1 MNSLLKESSQE
12 EYSDLSFS
20 NSKKN
25 ENSYRI
31 QPFKIN
37 FEYKNLTKSINTFKD
52 YIKGKQNIQKKTYL
66 SPNNIFNNE
75 SQNNS
80 EISTSF
86 STFDFLS
93 KNELISLRNQ
103 SNKIKNEIDKIIE
116 NENKTNRK
124 ITELEN
130 KLLELKSEKND
141 INKELENYLSNK
153 ESLEEILKNKI
164 NEINNNCSLKSLLNN
179 VQISINDIQL
189 SNKKNFYN
197 DLISLLETF
206 NVKIQNK
213 TKIKMTDILNKI
225 YNEIGD
231 KNYLIKNAKNVINN
245 FFNPINELFHNILND
260 RIQQE
265 NLIYLILK
273 YILKINSINSKIEKD
288 IKFINKEYIEQ
299 KNNLKLNKENCQKY
313 LLKII
318 RKKNELN
325 DLLSEIEKKKE
336 SINKRIFQSFSKK
349 SINEKE
355 TNDNETS
362 EKRIITKSLSANK
375 INISTYKSESDIS
388 QISSINTTCRK
399 NIISF
404 SSNINNS
411 LLKSNNYLS
420 PKINEKKITDIDNN
434 NLNDSNI
441 FNYNY
446 KLNES
451 FCYFKL
457 IKKNQKVFDPLK
469 YYENSPQNFGYLQ
482 GFLFINFEKNLL
494 ELKPKINENEI
505 NVKNHFLEESLK
517 IDIKRIN
524 NVTCDMNNI
533 INIHKSYLK
542 YNNEIK
548 KKNEKSYNL
557 NINKF
562 INLRENRKIKMTD
575 NEKIKSVLCHYFSF
589 SIIFNNIK
597 RIECIFINYEDFIKW
612 YQRILLI
619 VDNNKKQKIC
629 KSSRDNLFHKPFKTI
644 RRTQSVNSNTKRRL
658 NFK

>member
-1 MNSLLKESSQE
+1 MSSILKEFTQE

-31 QPFKIN
+31 KPFKVN
-37 FEYKNLTKSINTFKD
+37 LEYKNLTNSINTFKD
-52 YIKGKQNIQKKTYL
+52 YIKKGKNNIYKKSYL
-66 SPNNIFNNE
+66 SPNKISNE

-93 KNELISLRNQ
+93 KNELIYLKNQ
-103 SNKIKNEIDKIIE
+103 SNTIKNEIEKIIE
-116 NENKTNRK
+116 NENKANEK
-124 ITELEN
+124 MSELE
-130 KLLELKSEKND
+130 KELLKLKSEKND

-164 NEINNNCSLKSLLNN
+164 NEINNCSLKSLLNN
-179 VQISINDIQL
+179 IKISIKDIQL
-189 SNKKNFYN
+189 SNKRNFYN
-197 DLISLLETF
+197 DLLSLLE
-206 NVKIQNK
+206 NLNIKIQNK
-213 TKIKMTDILNKI
+213 TKIKMTDILNNI
-225 YNEIGD
+225 YNEIND
-231 KNYLIKNAKNVINN
+231 KNYLIRNENNVINN
-245 FFNPINELFHNILND
+245 FFNPINELFHNLLNEK
-260 RIQQE
+260 IQHE
-265 NLIYLILK
+265 LLIHLILK
-273 YILKINSINSKIEKD
+273 YILKIDSINTKIEKAF
-288 IKFINKEYIEQ
+288 KFINKEYKEKKKKI
-299 KNNLKLNKENCQKY
+299 KLNKENYQKY
-313 LLKII
+313 LFELI
-318 RKKNELN
+318 REKNELN

-336 SINKRIFQSFSKK
+336 LINKRIFQSFSKK
-349 SINEKE
+349 FNEKE
-355 TNDNETS
+355 TNNNETS
-362 EKRIITKSLSANK
+362 DKQTMTKSLSANK
-375 INISTYKSESDIS
+375 INISTYKSELDIS
-388 QISSINTTCRK
+388 QISSSNTTCRK

-411 LLKSNNYLS
+411 LLKSNSYLS
-420 PKINEKKITDIDNN
+420 PKINEKKTIDIDNN

>member
-1 MNSLLKESSQE
+1 MSSILKEFTQE

-31 QPFKIN
+31 KPFKVN
-37 FEYKNLTKSINTFKD
+37 LEYKNLTNSINTFKD
-52 YIKGKQNIQKKTYL
+52 YIKKGKNNIYKKSYL
-66 SPNNIFNNE
+66 SPNKISNE

-93 KNELISLRNQ
+93 KNELIYLKNQ
-103 SNKIKNEIDKIIE
+103 SNTIKNEIEKIIE
-116 NENKTNRK
+116 NENKANEK
-124 ITELEN
+124 MSELE
-130 KLLELKSEKND
+130 KELLKLKSEKND

-164 NEINNNCSLKSLLNN
+164 NEINNCSLKSLLNN
-179 VQISINDIQL
+179 IKISIKDIQL
-189 SNKKNFYN
+189 SNKRNFYN
-197 DLISLLETF
+197 DLLSLLE
-206 NVKIQNK
+206 NLNIKIQNK
-213 TKIKMTDILNKI
+213 TKIKMTDILNNI
-225 YNEIGD
+225 YNEIND
-231 KNYLIKNAKNVINN
+231 KNYLIRNENNVINN
-245 FFNPINELFHNILND
+245 FFNPINELFHNLLNEK
-260 RIQQE
+260 IQHE
-265 NLIYLILK
+265 LLIHLILK
-273 YILKINSINSKIEKD
+273 YILKIDSINTKIEKAF
-288 IKFINKEYIEQ
+288 KFINKEYKEKKKKI
-299 KNNLKLNKENCQKY
+299 KLNKENYQKY
-313 LLKII
+313 LFELI
-318 RKKNELN
+318 REKNELN

-336 SINKRIFQSFSKK
+336 LINKRIFQSFSKK
-349 SINEKE
+349 FNEKE
-355 TNDNETS
+355 TNNNETS
-362 EKRIITKSLSANK
+362 DKQTMTKSLSANK
-375 INISTYKSESDIS
+375 INISTYKSELDIS
-388 QISSINTTCRK
+388 QISSSNTTCRK

-411 LLKSNNYLS
+411 LLKSNSYLS
-420 PKINEKKITDIDNN
+420 PKINEKKTIDIDNN

-451 FCYFKL
+451 FCYFRL
-457 IKKNQKVFDPLK
+457 IKLNQKIFDPLK
-469 YYENSPQNFGYLQ
+469 HYEISPEKFGYLQ
-482 GFLFINFEKNLL
+482 GFLFINFKRNLL

-505 NVKNHFLEESLK
+505 IIKHQFLEETLK
-517 IDIKRIN
+517 IDLKKIN
-524 NVTCDMNNI
+524 NVICDMKNI
-533 INIHKSYLK
+533 INIHQSYLK

-548 KKNEKSYNL
+548 NKKENEKFYNL

-562 INLRENRKIKMTD
+562 INFRENRKIKMTD
-575 NEKIKSVLCHYFSF
+575 NEKIKSVLCHFFSL
-589 SIIFNNIK
+589 SIIFNTIK

-612 YQRILLI
+612 YQRILII

-629 KSSRDNLFHKPFKTI
+629 KSSRDNLFNKPFKTI

>member
-1 MNSLLKESSQE
+1 MSSLLKESSQE

-20 NSKKN
+20 NSKKT

-31 QPFKIN
+31 KPFKVN
-37 FEYKNLTKSINTFKD
+37 LEYKNLTKSINTFKD
-52 YIKGKQNIQKKTYL
+52 YIKKGNKNIQKKSYI
-66 SPNNIFNNE
+66 SPNKILNNE

-86 STFDFLS
+86 STFDILS
-93 KNELISLRNQ
+93 KNELIYLKNQ
-103 SNKIKNEIDKIIE
+103 TNKIKNDIDKIIE

-124 ITELEN
+124 ISELEK
-130 KLLELKSEKND
+130 KLIELKLEKID

-153 ESLEEILKNKI
+153 ESLEEILKNTI
-164 NEINNNCSLKSLLNN
+164 NEINKCSLKSLLNN
-179 VQISINDIQL
+179 VKISINDIQL

-197 DLISLLETF
+197 DLISLLE
-206 NVKIQNK
+206 NLNIKIQNK

-225 YNEIGD
+225 YNEIED
-231 KNYLIKNAKNVINN
+231 KNYLIKNANKVINN
-245 FFNPINELFHNILND
+245 FFNPINELFQNILND
-260 RIQQE
+260 KIHQE

-273 YILKINSINSKIEKD
+273 YILKINSINTNIEKD

-299 KNNLKLNKENCQKY
+299 KNKLKINRENCQKY
-313 LLKII
+313 LLEIA

-336 SINKRIFQSFSKK
+336 SINKRVFQSFSKK

-355 TNDNETS
+355 TNDIETS
-362 EKRIITKSLSANK
+362 EKQTMTKSLSANK
-375 INISTYKSESDIS
+375 INISTYKSELDIS
-388 QISSINTTCRK
+388 QISSVNTTCRK

-420 PKINEKKITDIDNN
+420 PKINERKNIDIDNN
-434 NLNDSNI
+434 NLNDSKI
-441 FNYNY
+441 FNDNY

-451 FCYFKL
+451 FCYFRL
-457 IKKNQKVFDPLK
+457 IQIKEKIFDPLK
-469 YYENSPQNFGYLQ
+469 HYEISPEKFGYLQ
-482 GFLFINFEKNLL
+482 GFIFINFERTLL
-494 ELKPKINENEI
+494 ELKPKINENDI
-505 NVKNHFLEESLK
+505 NIKNNFLEETLK
-517 IDIKRIN
+517 IDLKRIN
-524 NVTCDMNNI
+524 NIICDMNNI
-533 INIHKSYLK
+533 INIHQSYLK
-542 YNNEIK
+542 YNNGIK
-548 KKNEKSYNL
+548 NKNEKNNNL

-575 NEKIKSVLCHYFSF
+575 NEKIKSALCHFFSF

-612 YQRILLI
+612 YQRILII

-629 KSSRDNLFHKPFKTI
+629 ESSRDKLFHKPFKII

>member
-1 MNSLLKESSQE
+1 MSSILKEFTQE

-31 QPFKIN
+31 LPFKIN
-37 FEYKNLTKSINTFKD
+37 FEYKNLTKSIKTFKD

-66 SPNNIFNNE
+66 SPNKIFNNE

-197 DLISLLETF
+197 DLISLFETF

-245 FFNPINELFHNILND
+245 FFNPINDLFHNILND

-362 EKRIITKSLSANK
+362 EKRTITKSLSANK

-494 ELKPKINENEI
+494 ELKPKINENEF

-644 RRTQSVNSNTKRRL
+644 KRTQSVNSNTKRRL

>member
-1 MNSLLKESSQE
+1 MSSILKEFTQE

-31 QPFKIN
+31 KPFKVN
-37 FEYKNLTKSINTFKD
+37 LEYKHLTNSINTFKD
-52 YIKGKQNIQKKTYL
+52 YIKKGKNNIYKKSYL
-66 SPNNIFNNE
+66 SPNKISNE

-93 KNELISLRNQ
+93 KNELIYLKNQ
-103 SNKIKNEIDKIIE
+103 SNTIKNEIEKIIE
-116 NENKTNRK
+116 NENKANEK
-124 ITELEN
+124 MSELE
-130 KLLELKSEKND
+130 KELLKLKSEKND

-164 NEINNNCSLKSLLNN
+164 NEINNCSLKSLLNN
-179 VQISINDIQL
+179 IKISIKDIQL
-189 SNKKNFYN
+189 SNKRNFYN
-197 DLISLLETF
+197 DLLSLLE
-206 NVKIQNK
+206 NLNIKIQNK
-213 TKIKMTDILNKI
+213 TKIKMTDILNNI
-225 YNEIGD
+225 YNEIND
-231 KNYLIKNAKNVINN
+231 KNYLIRNENNVINN
-245 FFNPINELFHNILND
+245 FFNPINELFHNLLSEK
-260 RIQQE
+260 IQHE
-265 NLIYLILK
+265 LLIHLILK
-273 YILKINSINSKIEKD
+273 YILKIDSINTKIEKAF
-288 IKFINKEYIEQ
+288 KFINKEYKDKKKKI
-299 KNNLKLNKENCQKY
+299 KLNKENYQKY
-313 LLKII
+313 LFELI
-318 RKKNELN
+318 REKNELN

-336 SINKRIFQSFSKK
+336 LINKRIFQSFSKK
-349 SINEKE
+349 FNEKE
-355 TNDNETS
+355 TNNNETS
-362 EKRIITKSLSANK
+362 DKQTMTKSLSANK
-375 INISTYKSESDIS
+375 INISTYKSELDIS
-388 QISSINTTCRK
+388 QISSSNTTCRK

-411 LLKSNNYLS
+411 LLKSNSYLS
-420 PKINEKKITDIDNN
+420 PKINEKKTIDIDNN

-451 FCYFKL
+451 FCYFRL
-457 IKKNQKVFDPLK
+457 IKSNQKIFDPLK
-469 YYENSPQNFGYLQ
+469 HYEISPEKFGYLQ
-482 GFLFINFEKNLL
+482 GFLFINFKRNLL

-505 NVKNHFLEESLK
+505 IIKHQFLEETLK
-517 IDIKRIN
+517 IDLKKIN
-524 NVTCDMNNI
+524 NVICDMKNI
-533 INIHKSYLK
+533 INIHQSYLK

-548 KKNEKSYNL
+548 NKKENEKFYNL

-562 INLRENRKIKMTD
+562 INFRENRKIKMTD
-575 NEKIKSVLCHYFSF
+575 NEKIKSVLCHFFSL
-589 SIIFNNIK
+589 SIIFNTIK

-612 YQRILLI
+612 YQRILII

-629 KSSRDNLFHKPFKTI
+629 KSSRDNLFNKPFKTI

>member
-31 QPFKIN
+31 LPFKIN
-37 FEYKNLTKSINTFKD
+37 FEYKNLTKSIKTFKD

-66 SPNNIFNNE
+66 SPNKIFNNE

-153 ESLEEILKNKI
+153 ESLEEILNNKI

-197 DLISLLETF
+197 DLISLFETF

-273 YILKINSINSKIEKD
+273 YILKID
-288 IKFINKEYIEQ
+288 
-299 KNNLKLNKENCQKY
+299 
-313 LLKII
+313 
-318 RKKNELN
+318 
-325 DLLSEIEKKKE
+325 
-336 SINKRIFQSFSKK
+336 
-349 SINEKE
+349 
-355 TNDNETS
+355 
-362 EKRIITKSLSANK
+362 
-375 INISTYKSESDIS
+375 
-388 QISSINTTCRK
+388 
-399 NIISF
+399 
-404 SSNINNS
+404 
-411 LLKSNNYLS
+411 
-420 PKINEKKITDIDNN
+420 
-434 NLNDSNI
+434 
-441 FNYNY
+441 
-446 KLNES
+446 
-451 FCYFKL
+451 
-457 IKKNQKVFDPLK
+457 
-469 YYENSPQNFGYLQ
+469 
-482 GFLFINFEKNLL
+482 
-494 ELKPKINENEI
+494 
-505 NVKNHFLEESLK
+505 
-517 IDIKRIN
+517 
-524 NVTCDMNNI
+524 
-533 INIHKSYLK
+533 
-542 YNNEIK
+542 
-548 KKNEKSYNL
+548 
-557 NINKF
+557 
-562 INLRENRKIKMTD
+562 
-575 NEKIKSVLCHYFSF
+575 
-589 SIIFNNIK
+589 
-597 RIECIFINYEDFIKW
+597 
-612 YQRILLI
+612 
-619 VDNNKKQKIC
+619 
-629 KSSRDNLFHKPFKTI
+629 
-644 RRTQSVNSNTKRRL
+644 
-658 NFK
+658 

>member
-1 MNSLLKESSQE
+1 MSSILKEFTQE

-31 QPFKIN
+31 KPFKVN
-37 FEYKNLTKSINTFKD
+37 LEYKNLTNSINTFKD
-52 YIKGKQNIQKKTYL
+52 YIKKGKNNIYKKSYL
-66 SPNNIFNNE
+66 SPNKISNE

-93 KNELISLRNQ
+93 KNELIYLKNQ
-103 SNKIKNEIDKIIE
+103 SNTIKNEIEKIIE
-116 NENKTNRK
+116 NENKANEK
-124 ITELEN
+124 MSELE
-130 KLLELKSEKND
+130 KELLKLKSEKND

-164 NEINNNCSLKSLLNN
+164 NEINNCSLKSLLNN
-179 VQISINDIQL
+179 IKISIKDIQL
-189 SNKKNFYN
+189 SNKRNFYN
-197 DLISLLETF
+197 DLLSLLE
-206 NVKIQNK
+206 NLNIKIQNK
-213 TKIKMTDILNKI
+213 TKIKMTDILNNI
-225 YNEIGD
+225 YNEIND
-231 KNYLIKNAKNVINN
+231 KNYLIRNENNVINN
-245 FFNPINELFHNILND
+245 FFNPINELFHNLLNEK
-260 RIQQE
+260 IQHE
-265 NLIYLILK
+265 LLIHLILK
-273 YILKINSINSKIEKD
+273 YILKIDSINTKIEKAF
-288 IKFINKEYIEQ
+288 KFINKEYKE
-299 KNNLKLNKENCQKY
+299 KKKKKKLNKENYQKY
-313 LLKII
+313 LFELI
-318 RKKNELN
+318 REKNELN

-336 SINKRIFQSFSKK
+336 LINKRIFQSFSKK
-349 SINEKE
+349 FNEKE
-355 TNDNETS
+355 TNNNETS
-362 EKRIITKSLSANK
+362 DKQTMTKSLSANK
-375 INISTYKSESDIS
+375 INISTYKSELDIS
-388 QISSINTTCRK
+388 QISSSNTTCRK

-411 LLKSNNYLS
+411 LLKSNSYLS
-420 PKINEKKITDIDNN
+420 PKINEKKTIDIDNN

-451 FCYFKL
+451 FCYFRL
-457 IKKNQKVFDPLK
+457 IKLNQKIFDPLK
-469 YYENSPQNFGYLQ
+469 HYEISPEKFGYLQ
-482 GFLFINFEKNLL
+482 GFLFINFKRNLL

-505 NVKNHFLEESLK
+505 IIKHQFLEETLK
-517 IDIKRIN
+517 IDLKKIN
-524 NVTCDMNNI
+524 NVICDMKNI
-533 INIHKSYLK
+533 INIHQSYLK

-548 KKNEKSYNL
+548 NKKENEKFYNL

-562 INLRENRKIKMTD
+562 INFRENRKIKMTD
-575 NEKIKSVLCHYFSF
+575 NEKIKSVLCHFFSL
-589 SIIFNNIK
+589 SIIFNTIK

-612 YQRILLI
+612 YQRILII

-629 KSSRDNLFHKPFKTI
+629 KSSRDNLFNKPFKTI

>member
-66 SPNNIFNNE
+66 SPNKIFNNE

-644 RRTQSVNSNTKRRL
+644 KRTQSVNSNTKRRL

>member
-66 SPNNIFNNE
+66 SPNKIFNNE

-130 KLLELKSEKND
+130 KLLELKSEKNE

-197 DLISLLETF
+197 DLISLLESF

-325 DLLSEIEKKKE
+325 DLLSEIKKKKE

-362 EKRIITKSLSANK
+362 EKRTITKSLSANK

-562 INLRENRKIKMTD
+562 INFRENRKIKMTD

>member
-1 MNSLLKESSQE
+1 M
-12 EYSDLSFS
+12 
-20 NSKKN
+20 
-25 ENSYRI
+25 
-31 QPFKIN
+31 
-37 FEYKNLTKSINTFKD
+37 
-52 YIKGKQNIQKKTYL
+52 
-66 SPNNIFNNE
+66 
-75 SQNNS
+75 
-80 EISTSF
+80 
-86 STFDFLS
+86 
-93 KNELISLRNQ
+93 
-103 SNKIKNEIDKIIE
+103 
-116 NENKTNRK
+116 
-124 ITELEN
+124 
-130 KLLELKSEKND
+130 
-141 INKELENYLSNK
+141 
-153 ESLEEILKNKI
+153 
-164 NEINNNCSLKSLLNN
+164 
-179 VQISINDIQL
+179 
-189 SNKKNFYN
+189 
-197 DLISLLETF
+197 
-206 NVKIQNK
+206 
-213 TKIKMTDILNKI
+213 
-225 YNEIGD
+225 
-231 KNYLIKNAKNVINN
+231 
-245 FFNPINELFHNILND
+245 
-260 RIQQE
+260 
-265 NLIYLILK
+265 
-273 YILKINSINSKIEKD
+273 
-288 IKFINKEYIEQ
+288 
-299 KNNLKLNKENCQKY
+299 
-313 LLKII
+313 
-318 RKKNELN
+318 
-325 DLLSEIEKKKE
+325 
-336 SINKRIFQSFSKK
+336 
-349 SINEKE
+349 
-355 TNDNETS
+355 
-362 EKRIITKSLSANK
+362 TKSLSANK
-375 INISTYKSESDIS
+375 INISTYKSELDIS
-388 QISSINTTCRK
+388 QISSSNTTCRK

-411 LLKSNNYLS
+411 LLKSNSYLS
-420 PKINEKKITDIDNN
+420 PKINEKKTIDIDNN

-494 ELKPKINENEI
+494 ELKSKINENEI